1 MGTVVYHPLLILY
14 DHIVFTVRLAIIFL
28 SASTTSGFNLCEY
41 VCKIGSPFPVE
52 NGVAN
57 QKGIVQ
63 LSPRKTLVI
72 IVHPVSSYIII
83 VTESL
88 LCHQRGFLYTEQY
101 SESSSEI
108 HYIYLQIYHL
118 QRLYAKQD
126 EVFIGTHLKSQVN
139 AIFCCANSKKHQM

>member
-1 MGTVVYHPLLILY
+1 M
-14 DHIVFTVRLAIIFL
+14 
-28 SASTTSGFNLCEY
+28 
-41 VCKIGSPFPVE
+41 E

-88 LCHQRGFLYTEQY
+88 LCQ
-101 SESSSEI
+101 
-108 HYIYLQIYHL
+108 
-118 QRLYAKQD
+118 
-126 EVFIGTHLKSQVN
+126 
-139 AIFCCANSKKHQM
+139 

>member
-1 MGTVVYHPLLILY
+1 M
-14 DHIVFTVRLAIIFL
+14 
-28 SASTTSGFNLCEY
+28 
-41 VCKIGSPFPVE
+41 E

-57 QKGIVQ
+57 QKGIVR

-72 IVHPVSSYIII
+72 IVHPVLSYIII

-88 LCHQRGFLYTEQY
+88 LCHQRCFLYTQNHHLL
-101 SESSSEI
+101 

-139 AIFCCANSKKHQM
+139 AMFCCANSKKHKM